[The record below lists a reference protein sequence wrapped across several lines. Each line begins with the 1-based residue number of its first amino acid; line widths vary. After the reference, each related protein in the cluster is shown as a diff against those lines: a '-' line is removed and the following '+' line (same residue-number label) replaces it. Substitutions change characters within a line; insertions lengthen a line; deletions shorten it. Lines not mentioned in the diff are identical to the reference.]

1 MQDRKRFRGFTGRA
15 TVVSALLSLVVA
27 AAGDDLPPFS
37 QPFDPSVSKIVVQP
51 WQKWGIFRQ
60 SDAIS
65 ITTSDGSPVRVFNLR
80 GTTVYQGP
88 PGALPALPV
97 DHYFVECAGDRTQF
111 CVLPDDY
118 HGVTFLGVDA
128 ADGTDSAVAQRL
140 DQIQPAWVRALTT
153 GQWPS
158 MEPLP
163 GVWNWEPL
171 DRLVAANAG
180 RKIVVAAFIR
190 PDWLTNSSQFLPH
203 FLEYVT
209 AMARRYDGKIYAI
222 QIWNEPWVE
231 TVTAYGLAWGD
242 IGNPVTGNMA
252 VDIPV
257 WEQTLATLLAAS
269 AQAVHNV
276 SPSVKVFGPDWS
288 NAYYTGSTR
297 HLMANGGISAL
308 DACTFHA
315 DTAAAPDGPIAGDG
329 SGFANT
335 AEIIQSYVGSLP
347 VIVSE
352 FHVHGRSA
360 LGTPNQAEGAPG
372 LPATGLTYL
381 GGMNRLIKS
390 VVMWRAMGVQ
400 AILEHVMPFFAGGAS
415 PNYEIYGWDYASA
428 NGLPRGPHPKTSAYL
443 MTGYWLNEAEFADC
457 RTPGQRVYVYGWRR
471 PDNSSLV
478 FAWATE
484 GQTAPLRYALPF
496 SATDIYG
503 RPVQVSELTERPVL
517 FFSTTQTPAA
527 MISNVLAALTQD
539 YSTPPVMQTP
549 PNQSVRPGQT
559 LEFKL
564 SASDPNRSPITYG
577 ASSLPAGAS
586 LDPSTGI
593 FRWTPTGAQTGSYNV
608 TFTATD
614 DLGQS
619 ASVSTIINVVGELF
633 EGLIHYWAF
642 DEGAGTTVTDS
653 VGMAHGKLDNFPPGV
668 LPAWVA
674 GKAGYALSFDG
685 VGSRVWLDGSSLDFT
700 NNITLAAWLYPR
712 NATAECAFVALRC
725 SYLNSGLRLF
735 ISRNSLVV
743 QGRTTS
749 GWKGAV
755 FAPGSLLSSNWY
767 HVAVV
772 FDKATV
778 QAYVNGIYQ
787 GGADWGGDLVMNPNA
802 ASLIGTEGSYYFNG
816 LIDDLMIFNRTLSAQ
831 EVSELYERLDG
842 VPAVAPVLAP
852 IAPKKWRANRPLAFK
867 LQASDPQGRPLTY
880 SAASVPAGG
889 IFDPSNGAF
898 LWTPATN
905 QLGTFTI
912 QFGASNGLT
921 NVAQTALITVSNP
934 NRPPILRTIKPKQA
948 RVGHRLRIVLKAKD
962 ADRDPLTY
970 WVSGLP
976 VGATFDPQ
984 RRRLE
989 WTPTADQVG
998 QHTLTAV
1005 VTDGYSSDTQ
1015 PIEITVR

>member
-15 TVVSALLSLVVA
+15 IAVSALVSLVVA
-27 AAGDDLPPFS
+27 ATADDLPPFS

-60 SDAIS
+60 SDTIS
-65 ITTSDGSPVRVFNLR
+65 ITTSDGSSIRVFDLQ
-80 GTTVYQGP
+80 GTTVYQGL
-88 PGALPALPV
+88 PGTLASLPV
-97 DHYFVECAGDRTQF
+97 GHYFVECYGDRTQF

-118 HGVTFLGVDA
+118 VGASFIGADA
-128 ADGTDSAVAQRL
+128 DSGGDSAYSQRL
-140 DQIQPAWVRALTT
+140 ARIQPGWVRAL
-153 GQWPS
+153 GPLWPDV
-158 MEPLP
+158 EPLP
-163 GVWNWEPL
+163 GVWNWEAV

-180 RKIVVAAFIR
+180 RKIVLAAFIR
-190 PDWLTNSSQFLPH
+190 PDWLTDNEQFLPH

-209 AMARRYDGKIYAI
+209 GLAQRYDGKIHGI
-222 QIWNEPWVE
+222 QIWNEPWVS
-231 TVTAYGLAWGD
+231 TVATNGMAWGD
-242 IGNPVTGNMA
+242 IGNPYTGNFE
-252 VDIPV
+252 VDFPV
-257 WEQTLATLLAAS
+257 WAHALATMITTAAQS
-269 AQAVHNV
+269 IRNV
-276 SPSVKVFGPDWS
+276 SSSVKVVGPDWQTPC
-288 NAYYTGSTR
+288 NAGG
-297 HLMANGGISAL
+297 ANALIDLGATSAL
-308 DACTFHA
+308 DYYSFHEV
-315 DTAAAPDGPIAGDG
+315 TAYRPDGPYSKDG
-329 SGFANT
+329 NG
-335 AEIIQSYVGSLP
+335 YVDCQKFFRPRIGSLP
-347 VIVSE
+347 MIASE
-352 FHVHGRSA
+352 THAWGRSA
-360 LGTPNQAEGAPG
+360 LGTPNQDWPDVEIQTTW
-372 LPATGLTYL
+372 LE
-381 GGMNRLIKS
+381 GMNRIAKA
-390 VVMWRAMGVQ
+390 VVMWRADGVETIMQ
-400 AILEHVMPFFAGGAS
+400 HVMPMYAEDAAR
-415 PNYEIYGWDYASA
+415 NYEEFGWDYAA
-428 NGLPRGPHPKTSAYL
+428 AGKRPRGPHPKTSAFL
-443 MTGYWLNEAEFADC
+443 MTAYWLNNASFVEA
-457 RTPGQRVYVYGWRR
+457 RTPGQKVYLYGWRR
-471 PDNSSLV
+471 ADNSSLV
-478 FAWATE
+478 FAWTTE
-484 GQTAPLRYALPF
+484 GQTAPLRYTLPF

-503 RPVQVSELTERPVL
+503 RPVQVSGLTERPVL

-539 YSTPPVMQTP
+539 YSTPPLMQTP
-549 PNQSVRPGQT
+549 ANQSVRPGQT

-564 SASDPNRSPITYG
+564 SASDPNRSPITYE

-586 LDPSTGI
+586 LDPSTGT

-608 TFTATD
+608 TFSATD

-619 ASVSTIINVVGELF
+619 ASVSTTINVVGELF

-642 DEGAGTTVTDS
+642 DEGAGASVTDL
-653 VGMAHGKLDNFPPGV
+653 VGTAHGKLDNFSLGV
-668 LPAWVA
+668 PPAWVA

-685 VGSRVWLDGSSLDFT
+685 VGSRVWLDGSSFSFS

-749 GWKGAV
+749 GWNGAA
-755 FAPGSLLSSNWY
+755 FASGSLLSSNWY

-778 QAYVNGIYQ
+778 RAYVNGIYQ
-787 GGADWGGDLVMNPNA
+787 GSADWGGDLVMNPNA

-816 LIDDLMIFNRTLSAQ
+816 LIDDLMIFNRTLSAE

-880 SAASVPAGG
+880 SAAGVPAGG

-934 NRPPILRTIKPKQA
+934 NRPPVLRTIKPKLA
-948 RVGHRLRIVLKAKD
+948 RVGHRLRIVLRAKD
-962 ADRDPLTY
+962 ADRDALTY

-989 WTPTADQVG
+989 WIPTADQVG

-1015 PIEITVR
+1015 PIDITVR